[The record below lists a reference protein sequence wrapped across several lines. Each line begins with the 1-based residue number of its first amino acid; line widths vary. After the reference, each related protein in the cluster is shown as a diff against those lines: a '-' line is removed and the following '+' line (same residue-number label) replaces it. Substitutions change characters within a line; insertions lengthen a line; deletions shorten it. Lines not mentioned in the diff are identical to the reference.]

1 VRLEHK
7 KTAQYSYSLLDTQ
20 YQMDLFYR
28 KDGSGSPIVIVH
40 GLYGSSDNWINIGKR
55 LAEKHSV
62 YMLDQRNHGRSPFAD
77 SHTYD
82 DLRNDLE
89 AFFEKHKIEKA
100 ILLGHSMGGKVAMW
114 FAADFPEKVE
124 KLVIADITPKDYLLL
139 KEDSQFYLHQNI
151 LLAMQEIDFTQI
163 KSRNDVDDF
172 MAEKLDDP
180 RIRQFL
186 LKNVARDKATRLYK
200 WRVNAEVLYDHLDEI
215 VSGVN
220 AKWLDDRIPITTY
233 PVIFIR
239 GLLSKYI
246 LPEDEALIKEIYP
259 DARIVDIPG
268 AGHWLHA
275 EQPEKFM
282 QAVLLHC

>member
-1 VRLEHK
+1 MK
-7 KTAQYSYSLLDTQ
+7 
-20 YQMDLFYR
+20 LFYR
-28 KDGSGSPIVIVH
+28 KEGSGSPLVIIH

-55 LAEKHSV
+55 LAEKHTV
-62 YMLDQRNHGRSPFAD
+62 YMIDQRNHGRSPFAPTNSYND
-77 SHTYD
+77 LRD
-82 DLRNDLE
+82 DLE
-89 AFFEKHKIEKA
+89 EFFEQHQIEKA

-124 KLVIADITPKDYLLL
+124 KLVIADIAPKDYLLL

-151 LLAMQEIDFTQI
+151 LLAMQEIDFTKI

-172 MAEKLDDP
+172 MAQKIDDQ

-186 LKNVARDKATRLYK
+186 LKNVAKDPKTKLYK
-200 WRVNAEVLYDHLDEI
+200 WRVNAEVLYDHLEEI

-220 AKWLDDRIPITTY
+220 ANWLDDRLPIISY

-239 GLLSKYI
+239 GMKSKYI
-246 LPEDEALIKEIYP
+246 LPEDEVLIKEIYP
-259 DARIVDIPG
+259 DATIVDIPE

-275 EQPEKFM
+275 EQPQKFM
-282 QAVLLHC
+282 KAVMLCC

>member
-1 VRLEHK
+1 ME
-7 KTAQYSYSLLDTQ
+7 
-20 YQMDLFYR
+20 LFYR
-28 KDGSGSPIVIVH
+28 KDGSGSPLVIVH

-55 LAEKHSV
+55 LAEKHTI
-62 YMLDQRNHGRSPFAD
+62 YMVDQRNHGRSPFAN
-77 SHTYD
+77 SHTY
-82 DLRNDLE
+82 NDLKNDLNE
-89 AFFEKHKIEKA
+89 FFEQHKIEKA

-124 KLVIADITPKDYLLL
+124 KLVIADIAPKDYLLL

-163 KSRNDVDDF
+163 KSRNDVDNL
-172 MAEKLDDP
+172 MAEKIDDS

-186 LKNVARDKATRLYK
+186 LKNVAKDKQSKLYK
-200 WRVNAEVLYDHLDEI
+200 WRTNAEVLYDHLEEI

-220 AKWLDDRIPITTY
+220 KNWLDDRIPITAY

-239 GLLSKYI
+239 GMKSKYI
-246 LPEDEALIKEIYP
+246 LPEDELLIKDIYP
-259 DARIVDIPG
+259 DARIVDIPK

-275 EQPEKFM
+275 EQPKKFM
-282 QAVLLHC
+282 EAVMLCC

>member
-1 VRLEHK
+1 ME
-7 KTAQYSYSLLDTQ
+7 
-20 YQMDLFYR
+20 LFYR
-28 KDGSGSPIVIVH
+28 KDGNGSPLVIVH

-55 LAEKHSV
+55 LAEKHTV
-62 YMLDQRNHGRSPFAD
+62 YMIDQRNHGRSPFAETN
-77 SHTYD
+77 TYNDLRD
-82 DLRNDLE
+82 DLE
-89 AFFEKHKIEKA
+89 EFFEKHQIEKA

-124 KLVIADITPKDYLLL
+124 KLVIADIAPKDYLLL

-172 MAEKLDDP
+172 MSQKIDDK

-186 LKNVARDKATRLYK
+186 LKNVAKDKASKLYK
-200 WRVNAEVLYDHLDEI
+200 WRVNAEVLYDHLEEI

-220 AKWLDDRIPITTY
+220 ANWLDDRIPITNY

-239 GLLSKYI
+239 GMKSKYI
-246 LPEDEALIKEIYP
+246 LPGDEALIKEIYP
-259 DARIVDIPG
+259 DAKIVDIPE

-275 EQPEKFM
+275 EQPQKFM
-282 QAVLLHC
+282 KAVMLCC